1 MFAITLML
9 LASISNRFKYCHT
22 GFLLLIKHI
31 KESHEVRESVKRSNL

>member
-9 LASISNRFKYCHT
+9 LLLISNRFKYCHT

-31 KESHEVRESVKRSNL
+31 TKSHEM